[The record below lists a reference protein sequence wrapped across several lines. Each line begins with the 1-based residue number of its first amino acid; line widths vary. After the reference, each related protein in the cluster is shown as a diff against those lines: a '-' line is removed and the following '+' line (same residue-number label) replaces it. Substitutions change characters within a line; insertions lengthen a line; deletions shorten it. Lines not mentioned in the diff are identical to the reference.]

1 LSFGKGFIVKKFF
14 ILFSAM
20 LLINTGFSFSQDSF
34 TLDNALK
41 DISEYFNGTIPAKSK
56 IVVLNINSDNAR
68 LANYIIEELTIQI
81 VNGENFTV
89 VDRRHLEELQQEL
102 NFQMSGEVSDETA
115 QSIGKKL
122 GASGIISGAISK
134 MGNMYRLRVQSIEV
148 ETARIQGLKN
158 YILTNEPVLNA
169 LNGLRS
175 PIASERKFIAL
186 DNAIE
191 DLGKYLTA
199 RIPPNSKILIAN
211 ITSDIA
217 ALSNYI
223 IDAFTAYAVNKST
236 LVVVDRRNLELLQQ
250 ELNFQMSGE
259 ISDDTALSIGQKL
272 GAQYIVFGKI
282 EPLGGMF
289 RLRIQVIAVE
299 TAEIEG
305 MKSAVIK
312 RDNILNAMAGEQ
324 SEIRY
329 VGEDWKYKFLH
340 AGLRPGF
347 SVHFYDTSGTRFS
360 GTEAEIWYSADI
372 AAFIAFQIHRHFSVQ
387 TEIMFTSDA
396 MNITKTL
403 PKYDEYDNFLYNYN
417 TTYNFSSANLLVPVL
432 GTVTWRPSIFSIECL
447 AGIYFNVPVSEMKIS
462 DSFSGETEETGGVS
476 APPGIAG
483 GVSFGVKLGQGLLF
497 LDLRYLAD
505 FANTKIEHPSF
516 AGDIYR
522 RGMASAGI
530 GYKMSFFSLN
540 RRR

>member
-1 LSFGKGFIVKKFF
+1 
-14 ILFSAM
+14 M
-20 LLINTGFSFSQDSF
+20 LVFVLLLMNTGMCFSQDSF

-41 DISEYFNGTIPAKSK
+41 DIAEYFNGTIPKKSK
-56 IVVLNINSDNAR
+56 LVVLNINSDNER

-81 VNGENFTV
+81 VNDENFTV
-89 VDRRHLEELQQEL
+89 VDRRHLEELRQEMD
-102 NFQMSGEVSDETA
+102 FQLSGEVSDETA

-175 PIASERKFIAL
+175 SGASERKFITL
-186 DNAIE
+186 DRAIE
-191 DLGKYLTA
+191 ELGKYLTA
-199 RIPPNSKILIAN
+199 RIPANSKILIAN
-211 ITSDIA
+211 ITSDIS

-223 IDAFTAYAVNKST
+223 IDAFTAYAVNKSA
-236 LVVVDRRNLELLQQ
+236 LVVVDRRNLALLQQ

-299 TAEIEG
+299 TAAIEG

-329 VGEDWKYKFLH
+329 AGEEWKYKFLH
-340 AGLRPGF
+340 TGLRPGF
-347 SVHFYDTSGTRFS
+347 SAHFYDTPGTRFS

-372 AAFIAFQIHRHFSVQ
+372 AAFIAFQVHRHFSVQ
-387 TEIMFTSDA
+387 TEVVFTSDA
-396 MNITKTL
+396 MSITKTL
-403 PKYDEYDNFLYNYN
+403 SKYDEYDNFLYDYN
-417 TTYNFSSANLLVPVL
+417 TTYSFASSNLLIPVL
-432 GTVTWRPSIFSIECL
+432 ITATWRPSVFSIECL
-447 AGIYFNVPVSEMKIS
+447 AGIYFNVPVGEIKIS
-462 DSFSGETEETGGVS
+462 DSFSGTEETGGVS
-476 APPGIAG
+476 APPGIAA
-483 GVSFGVKLGQGLLF
+483 GVGLGIKLGPGLLF
-497 LDLRYLAD
+497 LDLRYMAD
-505 FANTKIEHPSF
+505 FANTKTESPSF
-516 AGDIYR
+516 TGDIYR

-530 GYKMSFFSLN
+530 GYKMSFFNLSNLN
-540 RRR
+540 RGR